1 MSATELRPLRVG
13 EVLDAAIK
21 VYTRNARELFKT
33 VLVVLVPFE
42 ILAAIV
48 LASEVSGTTLS
59 NGKFLFATQSDLT
72 SYTVSSLVL
81 TLLVV
86 LVVLLANAACFKAVS
101 DTYLGEA
108 PNWRQSLAFA
118 FRRLGSVL
126 WLSIV
131 TFVVL
136 VLAIIALVLP
146 GIYLAVAFSVALPV
160 LLVEGTGGFKALRRS
175 LALTRGRW
183 WATLGT
189 ILVAAVLIAV
199 VQLVVGLILGLIGG
213 LVFPHAT
220 GGSPVARVILQR
232 VLDTFGR
239 MISIPFFAACVTVIY
254 YDLRV
259 RKEGYDLQLL
269 AEGIGRAAPSS
280 GAAPEPAA
288 PSGDHGAG
296 VGSEPAERGRSGGS
310 IPPPAPSG

>member
-13 EVLDAAIK
+13 EALDAAIK

-81 TLLVV
+81 TLLVG
-86 LVVLLANAACFKAVS
+86 LVVLLANAAFFKAVS

-108 PNWRQSLAFA
+108 PHWRESLAFA

-136 VLAIIALVLP
+136 VLALIALVLP

-175 LALTRGRW
+175 FDLTKGRW

-189 ILVAAVLIAV
+189 ILVAAVLIVV
-199 VQLVVGLILGLIGG
+199 VQFAVGLILGLIGG
-213 LVFPHAT
+213 LVFPNAT

-269 AEGIGRAAPSS
+269 AEGIGRAAPLS
-280 GAAPEPAA
+280 GAEAGAAA
-288 PSGDHGAG
+288 PSGYPSAGAA
-296 VGSEPAERGRSGGS
+296 SEPPESGRTGGS